1 MRVLAI
7 GAGKEQSYVI
17 KKAKD
22 MGLHVIAVDGNKGS
36 SGFKY
41 ADKSYVV
48 DISNETEVIK
58 IAEKEKIVAVLPTPI
73 GRYLTT
79 IGAVNDYLGLKGIS
93 KKAAFNCTDKMKTH
107 EILIEHGVKTARQ
120 IKIRKGTSIEEINE
134 NFYYPFILKPRYGA
148 GSKGVRVIR
157 NSEELLSYYEE
168 GILVEEFMTGKE
180 YGLDGIVR
188 NGVFHLILVRE
199 KVLTDFPFRQEIGYI
214 APAPIFDKTLENI
227 RLSAQK
233 VCNAIGLT
241 DCLLH
246 ADIIIED
253 DVIKWIELSGRP
265 SGLHISSFM
274 VPNVTGENY
283 IQQQINYLIG
293 KNEEIVLH
301 SFDVYKKMY
310 LGFFSF
316 SKIGYVTY
324 VPDKK
329 RFVNNDYV
337 FDYHCHIKNGDYLD
351 QIKDGS
357 DLIDRGFF
365 AITGQ
370 TIDEM
375 CDRAQSIISKFH
387 IEKG

>member
-1 MRVLAI
+1 MKVLAI
-7 GAGKEQSYVI
+7 GAGKEQAYVI
-17 KKAKD
+17 KQAKD
-22 MGLHVIAVDGNKGS
+22 MGLQVIAVDGNQGN
-36 SGFKY
+36 GFTF

-48 DISNETEVIK
+48 DISNETEVIN
-58 IAEKEKIVAVLPTPI
+58 IAEKEKIAAVLPTPI

-79 IGAVNDYLGLKGIS
+79 VGAVNDDLRLKGIS
-93 KKAAFNCTDKMKTH
+93 KKAASTCTDKRKTH
-107 EILIEHGVKTARQ
+107 KILIEHGIKTARQ
-120 IKIRKGTSIEEINE
+120 MKISAGTSIEEINE
-134 NFYYPFILKPRYGA
+134 SFDYPFILKPRYGA

-157 NSEELLSYYEE
+157 NCEELLSYYEE
-168 GILVEEFMTGKE
+168 GILIEEFMTGKE

-199 KVLTDFPFRQEIGYI
+199 KILTDFPFRQEIGHI
-214 APAPIFDKTLENI
+214 APAPILDKTLENI
-227 RLSAQK
+227 RVSAQK
-233 VCNAIGLT
+233 VCNAIELT
-241 DCLLH
+241 DCLFH
-246 ADIIIED
+246 ADIIVEN

-283 IQQQINYLIG
+283 IKQQINYVIG
-293 KNEEIVLH
+293 KDEAIIIH
-301 SFDVYKKMY
+301 PFDVYNKMY

-329 RFVNNDYV
+329 TIVSNDDV
-337 FDYHCHIKNGDYLD
+337 IDYHCAIKSGDYLD

-357 DLIDRGFF
+357 ALIDRGFF

-370 TIDEM
+370 TMDEM
-375 CDRAQSIISKFH
+375 RDRAQSIISKFH
-387 IEKG
+387 IKKG